1 MKRYTWWSASLF
13 QSLLLFGYSLNT
25 VDVGKIDQKLARAIK
40 HYMVTNTSS
49 GVRALPLAAKHLLRG

>member
-25 VDVGKIDQKLARAIK
+25 ADVGKIDQKLARAIK
-40 HYMVTNTSS
+40 HHVVINTSS
-49 GVRALPLAAKHLLRG
+49 GVRALPLAVKHLLRG